1 MHLFYDK
8 NIFSD
13 FHVLNEEETRHCVK
27 VLRLNIGDAVY
38 LTDGM
43 GNFYETHIVENHAK
57 KAILKIVKK
66 TENYGKRNFNL
77 HIAIAPTKMNER
89 FEWFVEKSVEIGIDE
104 ITPVICGNSER
115 KIIKTERI
123 NRVAEAAIIIGK
135 HQNAFEEINADY
147 VKKHNINVVRRIS
160 GGGAVY
166 HDLNNLNYTII
177 SNEEKGV
184 DFDFKT
190 FSQPVIDTLKEL
202 GVTAE
207 FSGRNDILIDGKKIC
222 GNAQAYIKGRIMH
235 HGCLLFNTELSVLAK
250 ALEIPK
256 DIISSNATKSVRS
269 AVDNIL
275 PNLPNKIS
283 VEEFADKLLAHM
295 KRKFPAMKE
304 YTFSQQ
310 ELAEIEKNRASKFGT
325 WEWNWGKSPKF
336 DINRHSRYTAG
347 KIQVFANVK
356 NSMIENI
363 KFYGTFFGKNSNLEE
378 IENALI
384 GVRYTYT
391 NIENKLKDLNF
402 NDYFAGFSL
411 EELTKA
417 IVD

>member
-1 MHLFYDK
+1 MIYIVNKSNKPDYNIALEEYCFK
-8 NIFSD
+8 NLLQHEKIFI
-13 FHVLNEEETRHCVK
+13 LWINE
-27 VLRLNIGDAVY
+27 
-38 LTDGM
+38 
-43 GNFYETHIVENHAK
+43 
-57 KAILKIVKK
+57 
-66 TENYGKRNFNL
+66 
-77 HIAIAPTKMNER
+77 P
-89 FEWFVEKSVEIGIDE
+89 
-104 ITPVICGNSER
+104 
-115 KIIKTERI
+115 
-123 NRVAEAAIIIGK
+123 AIIIGK

-363 KFYGTFFGKNSNLEE
+363 KFYCTFFGNNSNLEE